1 MWPYWAQCISPER
14 TVLVCNCCKYKVLW
28 FVMMCHWRK
37 IKMNNLTEFVLKF
50 VGWGTRLWNS
60 GQKNG
65 SESETSQRNPR
76 GEGTTA
82 AREDETVIIVYI
94 IIQRTRIPDLF
105 YTQNNDSRILYSCNN
120 YWINVL
126 ICFEIELRERNI

>member
-1 MWPYWAQCISPER
+1 
-14 TVLVCNCCKYKVLW
+14 
-28 FVMMCHWRK
+28 
-37 IKMNNLTEFVLKF
+37 MNNLTEFVLKF

-65 SESETSQRNPR
+65 GESETSQRNPR